1 MNKESHKK
9 EAGLLD
15 SISPVSPNNRPMTKL
30 NYALVFWSS
39 GIIVQ
44 VMVIG
49 QYLLYPT
56 GGLNFIQVLIAGF
69 IAAVGIAFF
78 MTLQGH
84 AGMRYGIP
92 FIVQGRS
99 CFGTNGTKI
108 VAILRCIPAIAWNG
122 IGTWIG
128 ALALEQVTNS
138 LFGFSSLWAYF
149 FGLIILQSLLA
160 YRGIETISKF
170 NGSMSFIIFA
180 MLLYFFY
187 VVFTTGDIDF
197 TAASQVEGSW
207 GWAWVAG
214 MMAAFANFTTVVLN
228 ASDITR
234 QVNPKGKSIL
244 KTSAI
249 ANFVGVL
256 PPWMFMI
263 VSGMLIGLATGS
275 KDPIAGLVELS
286 PTPLFGIILLIFI
299 VLAQI
304 TSNLTLNILPP
315 ALAFQDIMKTSWK
328 GGIIWVAI
336 LSVISAPWVLL
347 SSDYFFKF
355 QNIYSSFLGPATAI
369 MIADYFIIRKM
380 NLNVKKL
387 YNDKE
392 YNYRG
397 GFSFVGMVSL
407 VAGAVASFIFLD
419 YSWFVG
425 FPFTFILFLFLKY
438 LGADEIVNNKALKRV
453 TE

>member
-1 MNKESHKK
+1 MSQHQSTPNTNS
-9 EAGLLD
+9 LD
-15 SISPVSPNNRPMTKL
+15 GINPILPNSRPMTKM

-44 VMVIG
+44 IMVIG
-49 QYLLYPT
+49 QYLLYPI
-56 GGLNFIQVLIAGF
+56 GGLNFIQALVAG
-69 IAAVGIAFF
+69 IVAAIGVALL
-78 MTLQGH
+78 MTFQGH

-99 CFGTNGTKI
+99 SFGNKGTKI

-128 ALALEQVTNS
+128 ALALEQVTNT
-138 LFGFSSLWAYF
+138 LFGFSNIWVYF
-149 FGLIILQSLLA
+149 FLLIILQSLLA

-170 NGSMSFIIFA
+170 NGAMSFIIFA

-187 VVFTTGDIDF
+187 VVFSTGDIDF
-197 TAASQVEGSW
+197 AAASAIEGSW
-207 GWAWVAG
+207 GLPWVAG
-214 MMAAFANFTTVVLN
+214 MMAAFANWTTVILN
-228 ASDITR
+228 ASDLTR
-234 QVNPKGKSIL
+234 QVNPKGQSIL

-263 VSGMLIGLATGS
+263 VSGIFIGLATGS

-286 PTPLFGIILLIFI
+286 PNPAFGIVLLIFI
-299 VLAQI
+299 ILAQI

-336 LSVISAPWVLL
+336 LSVVSAPWFLF

-355 QNIYSSFLGPATAI
+355 QNVYSSFLGPAAAI
-369 MIADYFIIRKM
+369 MIADYFIVRKM
-380 NLNVKKL
+380 KLDLDKL
-387 YNDKE
+387 YDNESYE
-392 YNYRG
+392 YKG
-397 GFSFVGMVSL
+397 GFSPAGMMSL
-407 VAGAVASFIFLD
+407 VGGAIISFAFLD
-419 YSWFVG
+419 YSWLVG
-425 FPFTFILFLFLKY
+425 FPFTFVLFLVLKKSGVDKIAGRKK
-438 LGADEIVNNKALKRV
+438 LQA
-453 TE
+453 T

>member
-1 MNKESHKK
+1 MSQHLSKQNTGSLDGINPIPPDSRPMNK
-9 EAGLLD
+9 
-15 SISPVSPNNRPMTKL
+15 M

-44 VMVIG
+44 IMVIG
-49 QYLLYPT
+49 QYLLYPI
-56 GGLNFIQVLIAGF
+56 GGLNFIQALVAG
-69 IAAVGIAFF
+69 IVAAIGVALL

-99 CFGTNGTKI
+99 SFGNKGTKI

-138 LFGFSSLWAYF
+138 LFGFSNIWVYF
-149 FGLIILQSLLA
+149 FLLIALQSLLA

-170 NGSMSFIIFA
+170 NGAMSFIIFA

-187 VVFTTGDIDF
+187 VVFSTGDIDF
-197 TAASQVEGSW
+197 AAASAIEGSW
-207 GWAWVAG
+207 GLPWVAG
-214 MMAAFANFTTVVLN
+214 MMAAFANWTTVILN
-228 ASDITR
+228 ASDLTR
-234 QVNPKGKSIL
+234 QVNPKGQSIL

-263 VSGMLIGLATGS
+263 VSGIFIGLATGS

-286 PTPLFGIILLIFI
+286 PNPAFGIVLLIFI
-299 VLAQI
+299 ILAQI

-328 GGIIWVAI
+328 GGIIWVAV
-336 LSVISAPWVLL
+336 LSVVSAPWFLF

-355 QNIYSSFLGPATAI
+355 QNVYSSFLGPAAAI
-369 MIADYFIIRKM
+369 MIADYFIVRKM
-380 NLNVKKL
+380 KL
-387 YNDKE
+387 DVDKF
-392 YNYRG
+392 YDNASYDYKG
-397 GFSFVGMVSL
+397 GFSLAGMLSL
-407 VAGAVASFIFLD
+407 VGGAIISFAFLD
-419 YSWFVG
+419 YSWLVG
-425 FPFTFILFLFLKY
+425 FPFTFILFLVLKK
-438 LGADEIVNNKALKRV
+438 LDVDKVADRDKFKA
-453 TE
+453 T